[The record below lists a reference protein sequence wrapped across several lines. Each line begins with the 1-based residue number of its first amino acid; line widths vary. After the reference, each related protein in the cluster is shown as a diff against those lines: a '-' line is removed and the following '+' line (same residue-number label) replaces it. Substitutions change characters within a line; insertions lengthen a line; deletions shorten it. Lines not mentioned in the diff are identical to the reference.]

1 MGDITWNLRRYEEG
15 DKEKIIALRK
25 IVFKDED
32 KDKENLDFWDWE
44 FEQNYAGP
52 AKIFLAADKED
63 VVGHYAVC
71 PANILVNSDL
81 KKGSIVVDVM
91 THPEYRFQGM
101 FAKIGRYSLDESGK
115 EEIDFSY
122 GFPIRKTV
130 MPGHLK
136 VGWKIAF
143 KLPVYIYPISF
154 AQIIEKF
161 IPVKA
166 VAAVLGLIP
175 QLIYRGIERI
185 RTIRSAK
192 YIIKESDYFEDT
204 PELEEFI
211 DKTRLQHKIM
221 QLRDYS
227 FLNWRYNANRYRE
240 YKIFCIY
247 GAEGDMLGYIVLR
260 RTDIYGL
267 DCITIIDIQALQL
280 NNKIINVLLR
290 CAHKYAR
297 ECNAALVGCMINQS
311 RYKRRMLA
319 NLYIKSPYIFK
330 FIVHRNR
337 DIDYEDDILTNTN
350 WHITWADTDDL

>member
-1 MGDITWNLRRYEEG
+1 MGNITWNLRRYEEG

-32 KDKENLDFWDWE
+32 IDKENLDFWDWE
-44 FEQNYAGP
+44 FIDNYAGP
-52 AKIFLAADKED
+52 AKVFLAADREK

-71 PANILVNSDL
+71 PANILVNSQL
-81 KKGSIVVDVM
+81 KSGSIVVDVM

-101 FAKIGRYSLDESGK
+101 FAKIGQYSLDESGK
-115 EEIDFSY
+115 DGIDFSY
-122 GFPIRKTV
+122 GFPIRKAV

-154 AQIIEKF
+154 ARIIQKF
-161 IPVKA
+161 IPVKI
-166 VAAVLGLIP
+166 VAKVLGFIP
-175 QLIYRGIERI
+175 QLFYGGVERI
-185 RTIRSAK
+185 RTICSPK
-192 YIIKESDYFEDT
+192 YEIRESDHFEDT

-211 DKTRLQHKIM
+211 EKTKLQHKIM
-221 QLRDYS
+221 QYRNYD
-227 FLNWRYNANRYRE
+227 FLNWRYNTNKYRE
-240 YKIFCIY
+240 YKIFSIY
-247 GAEGDMLGYIVLR
+247 DIEGKMLGYIVLR
-260 RTDIYGL
+260 KTVIYGL

-280 NNKIINVLLR
+280 NKKIINRLLR
-290 CAHKYAR
+290 CTHKYAK
-297 ECNAALVGCMINQS
+297 ECKVSLVGCMINRS
-311 RYKRRMLA
+311 SYKRRMLT

-337 DIDYEDDILTNTN
+337 DIDYEEDILKNTN